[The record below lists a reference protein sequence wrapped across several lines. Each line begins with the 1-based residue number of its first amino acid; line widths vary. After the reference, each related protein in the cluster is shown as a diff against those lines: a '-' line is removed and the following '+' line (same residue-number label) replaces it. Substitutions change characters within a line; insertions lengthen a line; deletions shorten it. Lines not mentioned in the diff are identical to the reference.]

1 MMAQSRDDGYS
12 MYEQARITRLKL
24 YVRQCLVCQ
33 KRLKKDQECTHT
45 SRRKLHKGEVKDIE
59 ND

>member
-1 MMAQSRDDGYS
+1 MARQSKDDGYS

-24 YVRQCLVCQ
+24 YVRECLVCR

-45 SRRKLHKGEVKDIE
+45 SRRKLHKGETKDIE
-59 ND
+59 SS